1 MDDEFEME
9 GMVVVQNDGKTVQE
23 LSLELAARLILPTIN
38 YGYAAYEKQISAK
51 GIALKV
57 VDAAKVFEEYLNE
70 GYENEPE
77 ADIVSLRE
85 V

>member
-1 MDDEFEME
+1 MNDEFEVE

-23 LSLELAARLILPTIN
+23 LSLELAARLILPTI
-38 YGYAAYEKQISAK
+38 YAAYEKQITAEEL
-51 GIALKV
+51 AFKV
-57 VDAAKVFEEYLNE
+57 VDAARVFEAYLDE
-70 GYENEPE
+70 GYENQPE